1 MRVLDVQFVGR
12 DGQTSEL
19 FAVAARSGHGA
30 RSFSWGDAAGTVF
43 TSGHSMLRVRP

>member
-19 FAVAARSGHGA
+19 FAVAARSRHA
-30 RSFSWGDAAGTVF
+30 PRSFSWGGAAATVF